1 MLWNLWGHFARC
13 RLRGIK
19 TTLKINSDTTY
30 DLRSEYFGKKNDT
43 FEESGIYNIM
53 SQDIIE
59 LVTPSSGEKT
69 YYKILDNAVPCLIVL
84 EHSIMVNGRNIMFWK
99 NNRNILIYI
108 LMKNWTHFMLKPILH
123 LFWKTK
129 LGFPGSLTTVWF
141 MVRFSSTGMSLIDRM
156 Y

>member
-1 MLWNLWGHFARC
+1 MEPMRAFCPVPVAGYQNYTENKQW
-13 RLRGIK
+13 
-19 TTLKINSDTTY
+19 Y
-30 DLRSEYFGKKNDT
+30 DLWSEEWIFWKKNDT

-123 LFWKTK
+123 LFGKQN
-129 LGFPGSLTTVWF
+129 LASREVWRQF
-141 MVRFSSTGMSLIDRM
+141 GLWSDFQVLECP
-156 Y
+156 

>member
-1 MLWNLWGHFARC
+1 MRAFCPVPVA
-13 RLRGIK
+13 GIK

-84 EHSIMVNGRNIMFWK
+84 EHSIMVNGRNIMF
-99 NNRNILIYI
+99 
-108 LMKNWTHFMLKPILH
+108 
-123 LFWKTK
+123 
-129 LGFPGSLTTVWF
+129 
-141 MVRFSSTGMSLIDRM
+141 
-156 Y
+156 